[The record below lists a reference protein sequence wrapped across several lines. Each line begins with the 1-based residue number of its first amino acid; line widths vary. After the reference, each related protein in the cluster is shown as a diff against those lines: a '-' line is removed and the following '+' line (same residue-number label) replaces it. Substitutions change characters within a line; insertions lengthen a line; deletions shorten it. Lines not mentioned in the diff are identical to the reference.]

1 MQGIS
6 VLLHLCIYTSFLN
19 IHITHNTMHKHMN
32 IPDEPMLLR
41 VLLLSWYQMSARVI
55 WFSICFVIVRH
66 LCIFMRRT
74 GQCYSKWYTVLKGWW
89 WRDVKDKEMKRELQ
103 PCALFRSAL
112 PFSPLHSP
120 VYITTPF
127 DYVVAFLL
135 DISCTRVPRYNMWDI
150 SWFLYD
156 KSLDHDINGEDYV
169 CTFSKEEMCFT
180 SSRRSLFSEYIKG
193 SLFPA

>member
-1 MQGIS
+1 
-6 VLLHLCIYTSFLN
+6 
-19 IHITHNTMHKHMN
+19 
-32 IPDEPMLLR
+32 
-41 VLLLSWYQMSARVI
+41 
-55 WFSICFVIVRH
+55 
-66 LCIFMRRT
+66 
-74 GQCYSKWYTVLKGWW
+74 
-89 WRDVKDKEMKRELQ
+89 MKRELQ